1 MKNGR
6 GGIKYRR
13 SDLGR
18 RMVLEA
24 RSVMNE
30 FMGHITTVRDLRDDC
45 A

>member
-24 RSVMNE
+24 RKKCEEGGRKQEEMIQGK
-30 FMGHITTVRDLRDDC
+30 MYTG
-45 A
+45 